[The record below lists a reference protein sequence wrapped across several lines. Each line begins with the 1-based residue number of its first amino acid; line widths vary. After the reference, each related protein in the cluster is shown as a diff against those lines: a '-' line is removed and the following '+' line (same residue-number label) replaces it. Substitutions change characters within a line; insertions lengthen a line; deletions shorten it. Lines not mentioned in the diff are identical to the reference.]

1 MVSIVG
7 EPGIGKT
14 ALIAAILERSAKR
27 GYPVFSGRA
36 AEFEQDVPFGLFVD
50 ALDDRLGALAGDH
63 PGLLE
68 RNQLTLLASVFPSL
82 GSLVE
87 GQPRVAGEDER
98 YHVLRAVRTLLNRMA
113 SAEPLVLALDDLHWA
128 DASSVDL
135 LSHLLHR
142 GFEQPVLLLLASRP
156 AQSPPRL
163 LSSIE
168 EAERHDIGWRI
179 ELAPLSEGDAAEL
192 LGDELDAGLRDELYR
207 ESEGNPFYL
216 EQLAAAAHRGAAVA
230 PQQEGDAELGVPVTV
245 SSAIRGE
252 IDSLSPVA
260 GSLLRAAAV
269 LGDPFDPE
277 LAAETAPLEGD
288 EGLRALDELVDH
300 DLIRPTEAPRQFRF
314 RHPIVRRAVYDA
326 AGSGW
331 ALAAHGRAARAL
343 ERRGAPAV
351 ARVHHVERSAR
362 LDDEAAIAT
371 LTEAGQAAARRAPAS
386 AARWFGA
393 ALRLLPER
401 RDNVEQRLELLVQN
415 ATALGVAGHLGQA
428 RQALSSFLELSP
440 PDPSPSRVRAA
451 VLAAILDEVVGRAH
465 VGRELLLTELSRLPD
480 RTSAEAAELM
490 REIAFTCFL
499 DADWAAARDW
509 ASQSLEAECTGIV
522 RVGALSVQALGHF
535 GLGEMDRVSEP
546 VSEAA
551 SLFDGLRD
559 DDLGAQHPAMA
570 VWLGWAEV
578 CTERFRDAVR
588 HLERGIVI
596 SRSYGHRHLT
606 VPLLAVQGQAL
617 VLTGQLERAARVAE
631 AATDAA
637 LLVRGQPR
645 LGDAAALHGCDADG

>member
-14 ALIAAILERSAKR
+14 ALIAAVLERSAKR
-27 GYPVFSGRA
+27 GYPVLSGRA

-50 ALDDRLGALAGDH
+50 ALDDRLGALAGDD
-63 PGLLE
+63 PDLLE

-82 GSLVE
+82 ASLVE
-87 GQPRVAGEDER
+87 GQPTVAGEDER
-98 YHVLRAVRTLLNRMA
+98 YHVLRAVRALLNRMA

-179 ELAPLSEGDAAEL
+179 ELSPLSPVDAAEL
-192 LGDELDAGLRDELYR
+192 LGDELDAGLREELYR

-216 EQLAAAAHRGAAVA
+216 EQLAAAAHRGAAVE
-230 PQQEGDAELGVPVTV
+230 QRQEGDAEVGVPVAV

-252 IDSLSPVA
+252 IDTLSPAA

-269 LGDPFDPE
+269 LGDPFEPE
-277 LAAETAPLEGD
+277 LAAETAPLDGGEA
-288 EGLRALDELVDH
+288 LRALDELVEH
-300 DLIRPTEAPRQFRF
+300 DLIRPTGAPRQFRF

-331 ALAAHGRAARAL
+331 TLAAHGRAAAAL
-343 ERRGAPAV
+343 QRRGAPAV
-351 ARVHHVERSAR
+351 ARAHHVERSAR

-371 LTEAGQAAARRAPAS
+371 LTEAGEAAARRSPAS

-401 RDNVEQRLELLVQN
+401 EDNVDQRLELLVQN
-415 ATALGVAGHLGQA
+415 ATALGVAGHLRQA
-428 RQALSSFLELSP
+428 REALSSFLELSP
-440 PDPSPSRVRAA
+440 QDPSPSRVRAA
-451 VLAAILDEVVGRAH
+451 VLATILDEVR
-465 VGRELLLTELSRLPD
+465 RSRGC
-480 RTSAEAAELM
+480 R
-490 REIAFTCFL
+490 
-499 DADWAAARDW
+499 
-509 ASQSLEAECTGIV
+509 
-522 RVGALSVQALGHF
+522 
-535 GLGEMDRVSEP
+535 
-546 VSEAA
+546 
-551 SLFDGLRD
+551 
-559 DDLGAQHPAMA
+559 
-570 VWLGWAEV
+570 
-578 CTERFRDAVR
+578 
-588 HLERGIVI
+588 
-596 SRSYGHRHLT
+596 
-606 VPLLAVQGQAL
+606 
-617 VLTGQLERAARVAE
+617 
-631 AATDAA
+631 
-637 LLVRGQPR
+637 PR
-645 LGDAAALHGCDADG
+645 RCS